1 MCISVM
7 VFQGHQENAK
17 VRNRDISLYI
27 AHRMILKIYHNCNN
41 KVQIVGTK
49 SNTYKC
55 LNHVFL
61 S

>member
-1 MCISVM
+1 M

-27 AHRMILKIYHNCNN
+27 AHKIILKIYHTCNN
-41 KVQIVGTK
+41 KVQIVGIK